1 MIWVPTILSPL
12 SLRLLQR
19 PLRRLSQLLFCRSK
33 FLCYPSQVK
42 STGDVIGNVDVDYT
56 TGSFYP
62 SYSIQP
68 PTAGGLRYAG
78 VGGAMCSYYHAYGG
92 NKELEALWFSVH
104 FPFDFSAI

>member
-1 MIWVPTILSPL
+1 MKIPVSFVSTPSLTIRASLL
-12 SLRLLQR
+12 SLSGNL
-19 PLRRLSQLLFCRSK
+19 
-33 FLCYPSQVK
+33 
-42 STGDVIGNVDVDYT
+42 TGDVMSNVDVDYT

>member
-1 MIWVPTILSPL
+1 MKIPVSFVSTPSLTIRASLL
-12 SLRLLQR
+12 SLSGNL
-19 PLRRLSQLLFCRSK
+19 
-33 FLCYPSQVK
+33 
-42 STGDVIGNVDVDYT
+42 TGDVMSNVDVDYT

-78 VGGAMCSYYHAYGG
+78 VGGAMCSYYQAYGG